1 MATHSNMTPWSSAWS
16 VLLLAVSSV
25 VLVAGVMFST
35 ESWGVAMAIAGGASA
50 ALCMIGLM
58 LRQAAIAFLGSLVS
72 GCGGMVGAA
81 LATPDSTW
89 ASPALTAGLL
99 GVVGLGLLG
108 ATRMLSNVAGAER
121 NDRIG
126 VLLGELY
133 DTSML
138 SDIAKRILYR
148 DREMGLIRD
157 AIEEDIDRGDF
168 NSALVLCGDLER
180 LFGYTEAAEQLR
192 HRVLLARNSQL
203 AARIASEVADVDN
216 MIDAGKLAEAD
227 IAGQRL
233 QRMYP
238 DSPGMHGLEA
248 RIRAAR
254 SQVKRDL
261 KEAFVE
267 AAARGDTRLAM
278 QLLRDLD
285 HHLTASEAVEVREAA
300 AETVSQYREAL
311 STRFKMAVSDHRWAE
326 AATVGEQIV
335 SEFPNDRMATEVREM
350 LDRLNERAV
359 AEDAEA
365 EA

>member
-1 MATHSNMTPWSSAWS
+1 MTPWSSVWGL
-16 VLLLAVSSV
+16 LLLAVSAV

-35 ESWGVAMAIAGGASA
+35 ESWGVAMAIAGGAST
-50 ALCMIGLM
+50 ALCMIGLV

-72 GCGGMVGAA
+72 GCGGLVGAA
-81 LATPDSTW
+81 LASPDSTW

-108 ATRMLSNVAGAER
+108 ATRMLSNLAGAER
-121 NDRIG
+121 TDRIG
-126 VLLGELY
+126 VILGELY

-148 DREMGLIRD
+148 DREMGLIRN
-157 AIEEDIDRGDF
+157 AIEEDIERGDF
-168 NSALVLCGDLER
+168 NSGLVLCGDLER

-203 AARIASEVADVDN
+203 AARIASEVADVN
-216 MIDAGKLAEAD
+216 SMIDAGELAEAD
-227 IAGQRL
+227 VAGQRL

-238 DSPGMHGLEA
+238 DSPSMHGLEA

-254 SQVKRDL
+254 LQAKRDL
-261 KEAFVE
+261 KEAFLG
-267 AAARGDTRLAM
+267 AASRGDTRLAM

-285 HHLTASEAVEVREAA
+285 HDLTATEAVEIREVA

-311 STRFKMAVSDHRWAE
+311 SARFKMAVSDHRWAE

-335 SEFPNDRMATEVREM
+335 DEFPNDRMATEVREM
-350 LDRLNERAV
+350 LGRLNERAE
-359 AEDAEA
+359 AENAEA
-365 EA
+365 KK